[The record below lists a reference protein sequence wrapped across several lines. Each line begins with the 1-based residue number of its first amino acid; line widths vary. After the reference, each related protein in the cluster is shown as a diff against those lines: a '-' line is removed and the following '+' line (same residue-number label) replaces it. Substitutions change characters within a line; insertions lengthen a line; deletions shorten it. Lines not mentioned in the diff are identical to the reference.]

1 MAEKN
6 ISSGERVLRFA
17 LGIFLLFLAMKK
29 VALLPTW
36 AFGLAMI
43 ISLALIITSVFGH
56 DPLYKKL
63 SFMKCEVCEKEE
75 KKEKEKKKKKK

>member
-63 SFMKCEVCEKEE
+63 SFMKCEVCEEE